1 MTLERRFLA
10 IGCWQDCIGPGLP
23 AGIETEER
31 LPRRFAENTAD
42 IFALIK
48 HQLPD
53 EQLSQ
58 PALLIWPG
66 DTTAEVKA
74 FWRRACNH
82 KGLNQTVDPER
93 CQALQELADAFSAYP
108 QYERCV
114 RFYRQL
120 ATATWPRVD
129 AHPLDF
135 IRLGSTPRQGLPVA
149 LPPREPRAQPH
160 RLHVRFH
167 RGRGGR

>member
-10 IGCWQDCIGPGLP
+10 TGCWQDCIGPGLP

-66 DTTAEVKA
+66 I
-74 FWRRACNH
+74 
-82 KGLNQTVDPER
+82 Q
-93 CQALQELADAFSAYP
+93 LQKSKLSGAELAI
-108 QYERCV
+108 
-114 RFYRQL
+114 
-120 ATATWPRVD
+120 TK
-129 AHPLDF
+129 
-135 IRLGSTPRQGLPVA
+135 G
-149 LPPREPRAQPH
+149 
-160 RLHVRFH
+160 
-167 RGRGGR
+167 